1 MPRRSRRRPPAAG
14 GRGARVGPAVLLACV
29 VVGGVLALW
38 QPVELRVVL
47 DWGERITSHP
57 ATPVLVVAAMAIL
70 FTFAMPGSLCV
81 WLVAPFQ
88 PPVVATAILVA
99 GSVLGAFGAWLLAWR
114 LGGGWSM
121 GPRSER
127 IMEALAARSDFV
139 MLLALRV
146 LPGFPHSVVNYAGG
160 ILRIALPRFL
170 LAAALGLAVKWG
182 VYTSAIR
189 SGVGAA
195 ERGLWLDPA
204 VLVPLVL
211 LALLLFAG
219 DLAHRRLRRR

>member
-1 MPRRSRRRPPAAG
+1 MESKQPAFRA
-14 GRGARVGPAVLLACV
+14 GPAVLLACV
-29 VVGGVLALW
+29 VAGAVLGIW

-47 DWGERITSHP
+47 DWGQRITGHP
-57 ATPVLVVAAMAIL
+57 ATPVLVIAAMAVL

-88 PPVVATAILVA
+88 PPAVATAILVA
-99 GSVLGAFGAWLLAWR
+99 GSVLGAFGAWQLASR
-114 LGGGWSM
+114 LGGGWPM

-127 IMEALAARSDFV
+127 IKNALAARSDFA
-139 MLLALRV
+139 MLCALRV

-170 LAAALGLAVKWG
+170 LTAALGLTVKWG
-182 VYTSAIR
+182 VYTSAIQ

-195 ERGLWLDPA
+195 EKGLWIEPA
-204 VLVPLVL
+204 ELVPLVV
-211 LALLLFAG
+211 LALLLMAG
-219 DLAHRRLRRR
+219 DWACRRLQRW